1 MVKEKDINSRELS
14 REALQASVS
23 SSVKWGQP
31 CFSPM
36 WSCQLCSGAPACLL
50 KRADCSLPLP
60 PLCSVMSFWWLGAQ
74 GKYFHHVCVCKS
86 NHSVVSN
93 SLQLHGW
100 YCQAPLSM
108 GVLQARIRELA
119 AIPFSRGSSLRR
131 DRTLGLLHC
140 GKILYHLSTR
150 EALKRVRTELLW
162 K

>member
-1 MVKEKDINSRELS
+1 MFSDVVLV
-14 REALQASVS
+14 A
-23 SSVKWGQP
+23 WGTGEV
-31 CFSPM
+31 FSP
-36 WSCQLCSGAPACLL
+36 C
-50 KRADCSLPLP
+50 
-60 PLCSVMSFWWLGAQ
+60 
-74 GKYFHHVCVCKS
+74 VCVQ
-86 NHSVVSN
+86 VQ
-93 SLQLHGW
+93 SLGRVQLFATPW
-100 YCQAPLSM
+100 MVTCQAPLSM

>member
-1 MVKEKDINSRELS
+1 
-14 REALQASVS
+14 
-23 SSVKWGQP
+23 
-31 CFSPM
+31 
-36 WSCQLCSGAPACLL
+36 
-50 KRADCSLPLP
+50 
-60 PLCSVMSFWWLGAQ
+60 
-74 GKYFHHVCVCKS
+74 
-86 NHSVVSN
+86 
-93 SLQLHGW
+93 
-100 YCQAPLSM
+100 M